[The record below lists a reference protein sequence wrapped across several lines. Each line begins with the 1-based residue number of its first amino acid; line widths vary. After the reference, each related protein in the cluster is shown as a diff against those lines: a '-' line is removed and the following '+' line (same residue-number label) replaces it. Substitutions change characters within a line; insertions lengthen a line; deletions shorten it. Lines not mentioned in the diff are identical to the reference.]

1 MILRYTEYA
10 RAKMSRE
17 GIAEWAIM
25 AVITNP
31 EWSQIGETASEY
43 RSRVAGF
50 PLPLHA
56 VLVAGRDPALVI
68 TVYWVDR

>member
-1 MILRYTEYA
+1 
-10 RAKMSRE
+10 MSRE
-17 GIAEWAIM
+17 GIAEWAII

-50 PLPLHA
+50 P
-56 VLVAGRDPALVI
+56 
-68 TVYWVDR
+68 